1 MRENERHNA
10 PQWYPG
16 HMAKARRMLKENLKL
31 IDLVIEV
38 LDARIPASSRNPDF
52 EELFKNKMRLLVL
65 SKSDLASEE
74 KTQAWIKRFSDK
86 GCIAIPFNA
95 REPRDAGRILETV
108 QEIMRPTLERFST
121 RGVKKTVRAI
131 VAGIPNAGKS
141 SLINRM
147 ARGNPAAVGNKP
159 GVTRGKQWIKAGP
172 YLELLDT
179 PGLLWPKLD
188 DREVAM
194 NIAYVGSIRDEI
206 MDAEALSAALL
217 DKLYTI
223 APDAMIQAYG
233 EKGNMSGELFL
244 CELCRRRNWMQ
255 KPDVEDTGRM
265 ARAVIDDF
273 RTGKLGRIT
282 LESPFGEGL

>member
-52 EELFKNKMRLLVL
+52 EELFRHKMRLLVL
-65 SKSDLASEE
+65 SKSDLASEH
-74 KTQAWIKRFSDK
+74 KTQAWIKEFSDE
-86 GCIAIPFNA
+86 GYLAIPFNA
-95 REPRDAGRILETV
+95 RSPRDTGRLLDAV
-108 QEIMRPTLERFST
+108 QEIMRPSLERFAA

-159 GVTRGKQWIKAGP
+159 GVTRGKQWVKVGP

-206 MDAEALSAALL
+206 MDAEALAAGLL
-217 DKLYTI
+217 DKLYAL

-233 EKGNMSGELFL
+233 EKGTLSGELL
-244 CELCRRRNWMQ
+244 LYELCRRRNWML
-255 KPDVEDTGRM
+255 KPDVEDTERM

-282 LESPFGEGL
+282 LDSPIGEAL